1 MVLLKEG
8 GTTPSEHAHASPNTA
23 HSRHSR
29 QLHRILDPFGLLGK
43 AGEAVS
49 GAVEDLGQR
58 IDQGAQHVGNLMQR
72 GASSINSAFKTHVN
86 QMQEGLEEAGKVAG
100 MIGEDLVDSV
110 SSLVSNRLQEERGEE
125 AVRKREGVV
134 DGFLRLV
141 GIDSSQVGLMALNV
155 LIFLAELMDAML
167 REAQDPGLPRAII
180 QKLQRATGDDTAC
193 VQLLVCKLS
202 PVVWGL
208 QRSVAVSQARSR
220 DPDTPP
226 MGLMQTLY
234 EALPPLNTFVNFSES
249 CEHHPTPSTH
259 ADTHTPPTLLE
270 GGKDKTTS
278 VSSVPRLAP
287 VYPILNTTLGILSF
301 AAFAVYIAMLLGGL
315 LGGEGPAREAVNRRG
330 EAAPQGDIT
339 PNISSF
345 NNTLQ
350 PAHTILPSLHHLP
363 PIFPPPST
371 QDLGPLLSI
380 LGGHELAG
388 LRGNTG
394 NFRRKPLGV
403 DGGPESSLGN
413 FSGFPGVPKGSR
425 GVTAARGVMEG
436 LKKWTP
442 VAPTLYDMKVEVTT
456 PQEPPPSP
464 PPTLPPPPHT
474 GRNSTNALLQSPAG
488 FLLTQAVTQDSSTSP
503 FFTLISKS
511 HARDTLP
518 HALNNHSHTRI
529 LPSLP
534 TNATNLSHSTTPK
547 VTTYTLTSPRIAIN
561 SITTSRTQTPPTA
574 PPSDTQAKN
583 LTNLHWDRPA
593 TAAAIVSAVRKIT
606 LENLKEQ
613 QGAGDF

>member
-1 MVLLKEG
+1 MGVCVGRGVVVVLLMVLLKEG

-125 AVRKREGVV
+125 AVRKREGMV

-155 LIFLAELMDAML
+155 LIFLAELITSSLIGEKVNEIPESRDSKTSVLSWFMRGDPAKMDAML

-249 CEHHPTPSTH
+249 CEH
-259 ADTHTPPTLLE
+259 
-270 GGKDKTTS
+270 
-278 VSSVPRLAP
+278 
-287 VYPILNTTLGILSF
+287 
-301 AAFAVYIAMLLGGL
+301 
-315 LGGEGPAREAVNRRG
+315 
-330 EAAPQGDIT
+330 Q
-339 PNISSF
+339 
-345 NNTLQ
+345 
-350 PAHTILPSLHHLP
+350 
-363 PIFPPPST
+363 FPKC
-371 QDLGPLLSI
+371 PLI
-380 LGGHELAG
+380 
-388 LRGNTG
+388 
-394 NFRRKPLGV
+394 
-403 DGGPESSLGN
+403 D
-413 FSGFPGVPKGSR
+413 
-425 GVTAARGVMEG
+425 
-436 LKKWTP
+436 
-442 VAPTLYDMKVEVTT
+442 
-456 PQEPPPSP
+456 
-464 PPTLPPPPHT
+464 
-474 GRNSTNALLQSPAG
+474 
-488 FLLTQAVTQDSSTSP
+488 
-503 FFTLISKS
+503 
-511 HARDTLP
+511 
-518 HALNNHSHTRI
+518 
-529 LPSLP
+529 
-534 TNATNLSHSTTPK
+534 LSH
-547 VTTYTLTSPRIAIN
+547 LG
-561 SITTSRTQTPPTA
+561 
-574 PPSDTQAKN
+574 
-583 LTNLHWDRPA
+583 LGL
-593 TAAAIVSAVRKIT
+593 
-606 LENLKEQ
+606 
-613 QGAGDF
+613 

>member
-1 MVLLKEG
+1 MTQQKIILIGIWACVLL
-8 GTTPSEHAHASPNTA
+8 TPTFSHATPTYT
-23 HSRHSR
+23 
-29 QLHRILDPFGLLGK
+29 
-43 AGEAVS
+43 
-49 GAVEDLGQR
+49 
-58 IDQGAQHVGNLMQR
+58 
-72 GASSINSAFKTHVN
+72 SA
-86 QMQEGLEEAGKVAG
+86 
-100 MIGEDLVDSV
+100 
-110 SSLVSNRLQEERGEE
+110 
-125 AVRKREGVV
+125 
-134 DGFLRLV
+134 
-141 GIDSSQVGLMALNV
+141 
-155 LIFLAELMDAML
+155 
-167 REAQDPGLPRAII
+167 
-180 QKLQRATGDDTAC
+180 
-193 VQLLVCKLS
+193 
-202 PVVWGL
+202 
-208 QRSVAVSQARSR
+208 
-220 DPDTPP
+220 
-226 MGLMQTLY
+226 
-234 EALPPLNTFVNFSES
+234 
-249 CEHHPTPSTH
+249 TPSTH

-394 NFRRKPLGV
+394 NFRRKVPSFRHTNQMTSLGYPQSLEFPNHPALYPYYDILQPLGV

-442 VAPTLYDMKVEVTT
+442 VAPTLYDTKVEVIT

-503 FFTLISKS
+503 SSRATIPN
-511 HARDTLP
+511 ARTSQDPQIEVPQHPESYKNPPL
-518 HALNNHSHTRI
+518 HFLSQGHEFRG
-529 LPSLP
+529 
-534 TNATNLSHSTTPK
+534 TNS
-547 VTTYTLTSPRIAIN
+547 
-561 SITTSRTQTPPTA
+561 
-574 PPSDTQAKN
+574 
-583 LTNLHWDRPA
+583 
-593 TAAAIVSAVRKIT
+593 
-606 LENLKEQ
+606 
-613 QGAGDF
+613 GASFKGNR